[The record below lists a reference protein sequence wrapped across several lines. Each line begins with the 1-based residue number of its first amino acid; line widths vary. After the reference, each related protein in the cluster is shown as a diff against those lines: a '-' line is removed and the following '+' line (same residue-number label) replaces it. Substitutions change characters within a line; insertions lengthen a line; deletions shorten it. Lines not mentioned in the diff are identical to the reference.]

1 MKFQT
6 FHISNQSHISKQIAF
21 NFPMRK
27 LALTFSLLVALMCNM
42 ALAQIMTPVKWS
54 AKIDMTGDDRG
65 QVVLTATISNGW
77 HMYSL
82 DCDPDAG
89 PQILEISYPKL
100 EGVTLEGKPTPDKP
114 SHKQYDEMFGAEL
127 AWWTQGVTIKQNF
140 KATQPDFNIDVMLV
154 CSACN
159 DENCIPPSRS
169 TLNLSGTAK
178 VKAAPEKKEE
188 AKAAVEDLPAV
199 VETAENAPADEAA
212 PADTLAAVSDSLA
225 SSVPAGK
232 TADLWAPVSFAESES
247 AEDFSTTSLWYI
259 FFTCFLGGLVALFTP
274 CVWPMIPMT
283 VSFFLKKGK
292 DRSKSIIDA
301 CTYGLSIIVIYV
313 ALGLLITGIFGASS
327 LNALSTS
334 AVCNIIFFLLL
345 VVFAVSFFGAF
356 EIKLPSSWSNKM
368 DATAE
373 KTTGLLSIFFMAFT
387 LTLVSFSCTGPIIG
401 TLLVEAASQGDLWG
415 PAIGMLGFSTALALP
430 FMLFA
435 MFPTMLQA
443 APSSGG
449 WMNTLKVVLGFVEL
463 ALSLKFLSVADLAY
477 GWHILDR
484 EAFLALWIIMFFLL
498 GLYLLGQFNFAHYGK
513 ADSSIGVFRF
523 FLALCSLSFTVY
535 LIPGL
540 WGAPLKGVSAFVPPL
555 FTQDFN
561 LYGNGFKEYDDFE
574 EGMKVAKEAGKPV
587 LIDFSGFGC
596 VNCRK
601 MEGAVLDEPNVKAM
615 IEDNFTVVKLMV
627 DEKKNLPEP
636 ITVKEYGKDMTLYT
650 YGDRWSYL
658 QRYKFN
664 ANAQP
669 YYVILND
676 EGELLSGPYTYDE
689 NVARFSAFLEKG
701 IKSYKK

>member
-1 MKFQT
+1 
-6 FHISNQSHISKQIAF
+6 
-21 NFPMRK
+21 MRK
-27 LALTFSLLVALMCNM
+27 LALTLSLLVAVITSM
-42 ALAQIMTPVKWS
+42 ASAQIMTPVKWS
-54 AKIDMTGDDRG
+54 AKVDMTGDDEG
-65 QVVLTATISNGW
+65 KVVLTASISPGW

-82 DCDPDAG
+82 DCDPSAG
-89 PQILEISYPKL
+89 PQILEITYPKL
-100 EGVTLEGKPTPDKP
+100 DGVTLEGKPTPDKA
-114 SHKQYDEMFGAEL
+114 SHKQYDDMFGAEL
-127 AWWTQGVTIKQNF
+127 SWWTQGVTITQKF
-140 KATQPDFNIDVMLV
+140 KAVKPEFNIDVMVV

-169 TLNLSGTAK
+169 TFNLSGTAK
-178 VKAAPEKKEE
+178 ISAPAAKAE
-188 AKAAVEDLPAV
+188 AKAEEPKAAEQNIEEV
-199 VETAENAPADEAA
+199 VAGVAEVMEADSAATAAAADSVAPA
-212 PADTLAAVSDSLA
+212 LS
-225 SSVPAGK
+225 PAG
-232 TADLWAPVSFAESES
+232 TADLWAPVSFSDSEE

-292 DRSKSIIDA
+292 DRTKSIADA

-345 VVFAVSFFGAF
+345 VVFAISFFGAF
-356 EIKLPSSWSNKM
+356 EIKLPASWSNKM

-484 EAFLALWIIMFFLL
+484 EVFLALWIVMFLLL

-513 ADSSIGVFRF
+513 ADSSVGVVRF
-523 FLALCSLSFTVY
+523 FLALCSLSFTIY
-535 LIPGL
+535 LVPGL

-555 FTQDFN
+555 FTQDLN
-561 LYGNGFKEYDDFE
+561 LYGDGFKEYDDYE
-574 EGMKVAKEAGKPV
+574 EGMKVAREAGKPV
-587 LIDFSGFGC
+587 LVDFSGFGC

-615 IEDNFTVVKLMV
+615 IEDNFTVIKLMV
-627 DEKKNLPEP
+627 DEKKNLPQP
-636 ITVKEYGKDMTLYT
+636 ITVKEYGKDVTLYT

-669 YYVILND
+669 YYIVLGD
-676 EGELLSGPYTYDE
+676 DGQLLSGPYTYDE
-689 NVARFSAFLEKG
+689 NIARFTDFLEKG
-701 IKSYKK
+701 IKGYKQAK

>member
-1 MKFQT
+1 
-6 FHISNQSHISKQIAF
+6 
-21 NFPMRK
+21 MRK
-27 LALTFSLLVALMCNM
+27 HAFSLIFILTMVCSTAM
-42 ALAQIMTPVKWS
+42 AQIMTPVKWS
-54 AKIDMTGDDRG
+54 SKLEMTGDAEG
-65 QVVLTATISNGW
+65 QVVLTASISGGW
-77 HMYSL
+77 HMYSS
-82 DCDPDAG
+82 DVDPDVG
-89 PQILEISYPKL
+89 PQPLEITFPKL
-100 EGVTLEGKPTPDKP
+100 DGVELQGKPVP
-114 SHKQYDEMFGAEL
+114 SKAPHKQYDEMFGADL
-127 AWWTQGVTIKQNF
+127 SWWTQGVTLTQKF
-140 KATQPDFNIDVMLV
+140 KATKPEFNIDVMLRY
-154 CSACN
+154 SACN
-159 DENCIPPSRS
+159 DENCVPPARS
-169 TLNLSGTAK
+169 QFSLSGTAK
-178 VKAAPEKKEE
+178 IAAAPKEPAKDEK
-188 AKAAVEDLPAV
+188 AKAAEDIKAKEDADKIAEAVAEIVAEEKIAGDTPALIV
-199 VETAENAPADEAA
+199 DSVA
-212 PADTLAAVSDSLA
+212 SDSLA
-225 SSVPAGK
+225 STAPEGVG
-232 TADLWAPVSFAESES
+232 ADLWAPVSFKDADE
-247 AEDFSTTSLWYI
+247 AEDFSSSSLWYI

-292 DRSKSIIDA
+292 DRTKSIVDA

-345 VVFAVSFFGAF
+345 VVFAISFFGAF

-484 EAFLALWIIMFFLL
+484 EAFLALWIVMFALL
-498 GLYLLGQFNFAHYGK
+498 GLYLLGKFNFSHYGP
-513 ADSSIGVFRF
+513 ADGSIGVVRF
-523 FLALCSLSFTVY
+523 FLALASFSFTVY

-561 LYGNGFKEYDDFE
+561 LYGEGFHEYDDFE
-574 EGMKVAKEAGKPV
+574 EGMKAAREAGKPV

-601 MEGAVLDEPNVKAM
+601 MEGAVLDESNVKAM

-627 DEKKNLPEP
+627 DEKKELPEP
-636 ITVKEYGKDMTLYT
+636 ITVKEYGKDVTLYT

-676 EGELLSGPYTYDE
+676 NGELLSGPYTYDE
-689 NVARFSAFLEKG
+689 NVAKFSAFLEKG
-701 IKSYKK
+701 IKAYKK